1 MSFLLNLPTLLRMA
15 RRTVSAPREGART
28 MMDLELPRGVLLQ
41 FYLLE
46 LVISAM
52 FKTIVYAFVPAPD
65 GVAIPV
71 QTATTLTVFEAIV
84 GLVVVFAAYRIGRAV
99 GGTGSFDQSL
109 TLVVWAQFI
118 LLCLNAAQ
126 VVALVLM
133 PPVADV
139 LMLVGLALFFWL
151 AVHFVA
157 ELHGFD
163 SLGLVFGGIILSLL
177 ALAVL
182 LSILFSAMGLRIL

>member
-1 MSFLLNLPTLLRMA
+1 MTFLLNLPTLLRLA
-15 RRTVSAPREGART
+15 RRSVSTPREGARM
-28 MMDLELPRGVLLQ
+28 MMDLDIPRGILIQ

-46 LVISAM
+46 LVFSAIL
-52 FKTIVYAFVPAPD
+52 KTVVYAMVPAPD
-65 GVAIPV
+65 GIAIPPD
-71 QTATTLTVFEAIV
+71 AAISLTIVEAVIGIAV
-84 GLVVVFAAYRIGRAV
+84 AFAAYRVGRAF

-118 LLCLNAAQ
+118 LLCFSAVQ
-126 VVALVLM
+126 VVAMLLL
-133 PPVADV
+133 PPFTDI

-157 ELHGFD
+157 ELHGFQ

-177 ALAVL
+177 GMTVL
-182 LSILFSAMGLRIL
+182 MAILFSAMGLRIL